1 MKSKPKAPTKKKRQ
15 QRKEAAM
22 AHYQPRNGITSPPSG
37 DPNPWPDPPPP
48 RKE

>member
-1 MKSKPKAPTKKKRQ
+1 MKAKGKSSRKKKKPQ
-15 QRKEAAM
+15 QKEDTMSRYGTPNA
-22 AHYQPRNGITSPPSG
+22 ITSPPSG